1 MKQLKRLHPAGK
13 GLVMKNEDDSDRRGR
28 DDGGLQVADA
38 RSAEDEEEEEEKE
51 KEEEEEEEEAEEE
64 EEETFPRKRLAVMKT
79 KQKAETRRE
88 TTKTTPSCR

>member
-1 MKQLKRLHPAGK
+1 
-13 GLVMKNEDDSDRRGR
+13 MKNEDDSDRRGR

-38 RSAEDEEEEEEKE
+38 RSAEDEEEEEEQE
-51 KEEEEEEEEAEEE
+51 KDEEEEEEEAEE

-88 TTKTTPSCR
+88 TIKTTPSCKEGTLHEKRR